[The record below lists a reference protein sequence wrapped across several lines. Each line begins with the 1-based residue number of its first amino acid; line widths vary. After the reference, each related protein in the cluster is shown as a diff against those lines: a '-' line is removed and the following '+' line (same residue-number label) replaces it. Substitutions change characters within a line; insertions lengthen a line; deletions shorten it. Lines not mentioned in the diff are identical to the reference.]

1 MTITNSKNECI
12 LSIGSNATGSK
23 FDKLESSLVLLSAI
37 NGVRIKNISS
47 VYKTKPM
54 VKTFPDSIAECEEF
68 LNLVCILETFIQNPI
83 EMLACIENIE
93 SQLGKIHTKEKT
105 WKARDIDIDI
115 LSWNNKYYND
125 GNIIIP
131 HYDMHNRSFVLDPL
145 SEICDNINTQIGPID
160 LLKHRLSIK
169 EKQAQKMLI
178 INVTPDSFSDGG
190 EMMKH
195 EALYSK
201 ISNAFENYVQII
213 DIGAQATSP
222 NKTQIEAK
230 IEIERLIPAF
240 EIINGLKEKYKY
252 IRPKISLDSYNYDV
266 VKFILE
272 RYDLDIINDVSGCID
287 IRLAKLAIDYD
298 KKYVLQHSITIPTDK
313 NITIP
318 ISLDPIQEINNWF
331 DEKIKTLSNIGLE
344 KSNIIIDPGIGF
356 GKTAYQDY
364 HIIQNI
370 EHIFHHG
377 CRVLVGHSRKSF
389 IKNIY
394 HISDIN
400 NLDKRTT
407 DLSYELI
414 DKGVNILRLHDVY

>member
-1 MTITNSKNECI
+1 MAITNNKNECI
-12 LSIGSNATGSK
+12 LSIGSNTIGSK
-23 FDKLESSLVLLSAI
+23 FFKIESSLALLSA
-37 NGVRIKNISS
+37 VDEIKIKDISS

-68 LNLVCILETFIQNPI
+68 LNLVCIIETSIKNPA
-83 EMLACIENIE
+83 EMLVCIENIE
-93 SQLGKIHTKEKT
+93 SQLGKISTKEKT
-105 WKARDIDIDI
+105 WKAREIDIDI
-115 LSWNNKYYND
+115 LSWNNKYYSD
-125 GNIIIP
+125 GNIIMP

-145 SEICDNINTQIGPID
+145 SEICDNINTQIGSID
-160 LLKHRLSIK
+160 LLKHRLVAK
-169 EKQAQKMLI
+169 DKQAQKMLI
-178 INVTPDSFSDGG
+178 VNVTPDSFSDGG
-190 EMMKH
+190 EMMSY
-195 EALYSK
+195 EALYNK
-201 ISNAFENYVQII
+201 ISHAFENYVQII

-230 IEIERLIPAF
+230 IEIERLIPSF
-240 EIINGLKEKYKY
+240 EIINVLKEKYKY
-252 IRPKISLDSYNYDV
+252 IKPRISLDSYSYDV
-266 VKFILE
+266 IKFILDT
-272 RYDLDIINDVSGCID
+272 YDIDIINDVSGCKNIE
-287 IRLAKLAIDYD
+287 IAKLAKDYN

-318 ISLDPIQEINNWF
+318 INLDPIQTINNWF
-331 DEKIKTLSNIGLE
+331 DEKITTLVNIGLS

-389 IKNIY
+389 IKHVY
-394 HISDIN
+394 HVSDIQD
-400 NLDKRTT
+400 LDKKTT
-407 DLSYELI
+407 NISYELI